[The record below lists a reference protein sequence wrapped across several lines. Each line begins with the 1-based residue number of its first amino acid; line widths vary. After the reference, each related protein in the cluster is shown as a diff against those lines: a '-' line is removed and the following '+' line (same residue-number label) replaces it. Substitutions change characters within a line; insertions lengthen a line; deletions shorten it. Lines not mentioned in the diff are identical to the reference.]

1 LRRLAINPDLHDGL
15 GFGSP
20 KDLAETLC
28 VNECIEGREC
38 AVRECAVG
46 ARHLAETLC
55 VKEFIEGR
63 ECAVREC
70 AVRARHLVGTLCVK
84 ESLDFR
90 ECAVRAMHPYVI
102 PYVGPYVVEGVAIKI
117 H

>member
-28 VNECIEGREC
+28 VKEFIEGREW
-38 AVRECAVG
+38 AVRECAVR

-55 VKEFIEGR
+55 VTECIEG
-63 ECAVREC
+63 REC